1 VKLATVFGVVARLGT
16 PVAIR
21 SATGRMTGGY
31 AVYDLELE
39 LEDATIDLDH
49 DADEVAGQVIY
60 AEITPEDQFAVVGV
74 VDGTLAEIEMY
85 VIPTSEI
92 PARPPRAC
100 ATPEA
105 RRARR
110 PLGH

>member
-39 LEDATIDLDH
+39 PGGRH
-49 DADEVAGQVIY
+49 HWPGSRRREVAGQVIY

-85 VIPTSEI
+85 VIPTSEYL
-92 PARPPRAC
+92 RVHR
-100 ATPEA
+100 ERV
-105 RRARR
+105 RRKRR
-110 PLGH
+110 DELDDV

>member
-49 DADEVAGQVIY
+49 DAEKLPGRSS
-60 AEITPEDQFAVVGV
+60 
-74 VDGTLAEIEMY
+74 M
-85 VIPTSEI
+85 
-92 PARPPRAC
+92 PRSLPRTNSLLSA
-100 ATPEA
+100 
-105 RRARR
+105 
-110 PLGH
+110 